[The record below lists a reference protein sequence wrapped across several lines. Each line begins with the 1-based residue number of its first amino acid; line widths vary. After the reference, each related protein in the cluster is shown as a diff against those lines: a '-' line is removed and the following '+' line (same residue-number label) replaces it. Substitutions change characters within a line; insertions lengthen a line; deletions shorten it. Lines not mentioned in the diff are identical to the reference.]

1 MVIARRGIS
10 VLENLRSTIQFR
22 ELTLDRTGAKLD
34 RAANIDDLR
43 AMAKRRLPGGVFD
56 YIDGG
61 AEDEKSLSRNT
72 TDFDRWS
79 FRPRVLRDMT
89 ELDTSVEL
97 LGKRIPHPLVLSPTG
112 FSRIADSQGE
122 LAVARSAQRMGLP
135 YSLSSMATRSIEE
148 VAAVSD
154 SSKWFQVYVWKD
166 RGIVKEMVG
175 RAQGAGYD
183 AICIT
188 VDFATLG
195 RRERDVRRG
204 FTLPPKI
211 GLDTIV
217 DGLLH
222 PRWTL
227 DFVQSE
233 PILFANVSGTDGKD
247 GTDAV
252 GLADY
257 VKNQLDPSLS
267 WDDIEWFRSIWD
279 GPIVIKGVQ
288 DVADVDVA
296 AKLGIEAVALSNH
309 GGRQLDD
316 APSPIELVPEA
327 VEVAA
332 GRTQILCDGGV
343 RRGADIVKAL
353 CLGATACM
361 VGRAYLYGLGAAGER
376 GVDKALG
383 LLTSEV
389 ERTMT
394 LVGANAVGELGPDYL
409 TTR

>member
-1 MVIARRGIS
+1 M
-10 VLENLRSTIQFR
+10 LENLRSTIQFR
-22 ELTLDRTGAKLD
+22 EVTLDRTGAKLD

-61 AEDEKSLSRNT
+61 AEDEKSLGRNT

-79 FRPRVLRDMT
+79 FRPRVLRDMSNV
-89 ELDTSVEL
+89 DTSVEL
-97 LGKRIPHPLVLSPTG
+97 LGQRIPHPFVLSPTG

-122 LAVARSAQRMGLP
+122 LAVARAAERAGLP

-148 VAAVSD
+148 VAGVSD
-154 SSKWFQVYVWKD
+154 GSKWFQVYVWKD

-175 RAQGAGYD
+175 RAQAAEYD

-188 VDFATLG
+188 VDFATIG

-217 DGLLH
+217 DGMLH
-222 PRWTL
+222 PQWTL
-227 DFVQSE
+227 DFVKSE
-233 PILFANVSGTDGKD
+233 PILFANVSGTGGKD

-257 VKNQLDPSLS
+257 VTTQLDPSLS

-288 DVADVDVA
+288 DVQDVDVA
-296 AKLGIEAVALSNH
+296 AKLGIDAVALSNH

-327 VEVAA
+327 VEIAD
-332 GRTQILCDGGV
+332 GRTQILCDGGI

-383 LLTSEV
+383 FLTSEV
-389 ERTMT
+389 ERTMA
-394 LVGANAVGELGPDYL
+394 LVGANSVTELGPDYL

>member
-1 MVIARRGIS
+1 M
-10 VLENLRSTIQFR
+10 LENLRSTMRFR
-22 ELTLDRTGAKLD
+22 EVTLDRTGAKLD

-43 AMAKRRLPGGVFD
+43 AIAKRRLPGGVFD

-61 AEDEKSLSRNT
+61 AEDEKTLTRNT

-89 ELDTSVEL
+89 NVDTSVEL
-97 LGKRIPHPLVLSPTG
+97 LGQRIPHPFVLSPTG

-122 LAVARSAQRMGLP
+122 LAVARSAERHGLP
-135 YSLSSMATRSIEE
+135 YSLSSMATRSIED

-154 SSKWFQVYVWKD
+154 GSKWFQVYVWKD

-175 RAQGAGYD
+175 RAQAAGYD

-217 DGLLH
+217 DGILH
-222 PRWTL
+222 PRWTF
-227 DFVQSE
+227 DFVKSE
-233 PILFANVSGTDGKD
+233 PILFANVSGTGGKD

-257 VKNQLDPSLS
+257 VKTQLDPSLS
-267 WDDIEWFRSIWD
+267 WADIEWFRSIWD

-288 DVADVDVA
+288 DVEDVDTA
-296 AKLGIEAVALSNH
+296 AKLGIDAVALSNH

-327 VEVAA
+327 VDVAA

-376 GVDKALG
+376 GVDMALG
-383 LLTSEV
+383 FLTSEV
-389 ERTMT
+389 ERTMA
-394 LVGANAVGELGPDYL
+394 LVGANSVSELGPDYL
-409 TTR
+409 MARAD